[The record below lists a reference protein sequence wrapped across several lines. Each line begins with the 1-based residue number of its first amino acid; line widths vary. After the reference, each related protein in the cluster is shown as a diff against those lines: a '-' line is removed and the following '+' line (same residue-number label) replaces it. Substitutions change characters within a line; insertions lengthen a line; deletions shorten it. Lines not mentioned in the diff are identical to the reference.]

1 MKVVKQTAVLLTLQ
15 YRPMGFWLIGGG
27 LIITG
32 IGILICWN
40 ESTSLIC
47 HRQSITTG
55 DCQQTVVCPLMKA
68 YSNHWITYLL
78 SSIFIIVGWI
88 AFLRQ
93 VITVTFDKNRK
104 YLIIEQRR
112 ISGIQTI
119 QDLDNV
125 TATQVE
131 LSWFLSQLVLVL
143 KSGERIPLT
152 SKSIGKINNHNLADK
167 ITGFLSNQC

>member
-32 IGILICWN
+32 IGILIFWS
-40 ESTSLIC
+40 EATSLIC
-47 HRQSITTG
+47 HRQSVTTD
-55 DCQQTVVCPLMKA
+55 DCQQTVVCSLMKA

-78 SSIFIIVGWI
+78 SGIFIIVGWI
-88 AFLRQ
+88 ALLRQ
-93 VITVTFDKNRK
+93 VITVMFDKNRK
-104 YLIIEQRR
+104 HLIIEQRR
-112 ISGIQTI
+112 IFGIKTI

-125 TATQVE
+125 TDIKVE

-143 KSGERIPLT
+143 RSGERILLN
-152 SKSIGKINNHNLADK
+152 SKSISKINNQNLVDK
-167 ITGFLSNQC
+167 ITDFLSNQC